1 MAIVRLVSHRPALAL
16 APAGRRGGAHLRR
29 GMGLGA
35 RATAAGSGRDAQNLV
50 GPTRQHLSGSS
61 RRLASADGARLAPP
75 PSSHLLTPTTTL
87 TLRPRHG
94 VHSFRFLSTSPSTA
108 AMAATKIDGTAIAK
122 KIRERLRS
130 EIAQVRDTNPRFRP
144 SLKIIQGVYS
154 PMLTEVPLLT
164 AS

>member
-1 MAIVRLVSHRPALAL
+1 
-16 APAGRRGGAHLRR
+16 
-29 GMGLGA
+29 
-35 RATAAGSGRDAQNLV
+35 
-50 GPTRQHLSGSS
+50 
-61 RRLASADGARLAPP
+61 
-75 PSSHLLTPTTTL
+75 
-87 TLRPRHG
+87 
-94 VHSFRFLSTSPSTA
+94 
-108 AMAATKIDGTAIAK
+108 MAATKIDGTAIAK